1 MQSRLSKQ
9 ASSFSDDRAKNPQHA
24 DTAKMLKM
32 AEPTIVPI
40 LILFPSVKKVP
51 THVIQNSGD
60 EVAIVIKV
68 AAANSC
74 FMLNSK
80 NYKKVLSFVK
90 KKIINFSTLTENVNA
105 SDKIFITNDGQHPKT
120 IACQHHV
127 YNNTGIFL
135 HILLIVRKIKE
146 GSMSPHVIFFFRH

>member
-9 ASSFSDDRAKNPQHA
+9 ASSFNDDRAKNPQHA

-80 NYKKVLSFVK
+80 NEKKNPVICK
-90 KKIINFSTLTENVNA
+90 EENN
-105 SDKIFITNDGQHPKT
+105 K
-120 IACQHHV
+120 
-127 YNNTGIFL
+127 FL
-135 HILLIVRKIKE
+135 YFDRKCECK
-146 GSMSPHVIFFFRH
+146 R